1 MKREVGLEQYFTSPK
16 IAGACVDLLMKY
28 YNLED
33 FDYVIEPSSGDG
45 AFAMYLT
52 DKTITIDID
61 TTSTTQDEL
70 PQLCPTRRGGAHPC
84 SGQPT
89 IRSPC
94 FTGI

>member
-1 MKREVGLEQYFTSPK
+1 MKREVELEQYFTSPK

-52 DKTITIDID
+52 DKTITIDVD
-61 TTSTTQDEL
+61 PTRPAKLTMNFLTTSHQKERVTYL
-70 PQLCPTRRGGAHPC
+70 
-84 SGQPT
+84 
-89 IRSPC
+89 
-94 FTGI
+94 